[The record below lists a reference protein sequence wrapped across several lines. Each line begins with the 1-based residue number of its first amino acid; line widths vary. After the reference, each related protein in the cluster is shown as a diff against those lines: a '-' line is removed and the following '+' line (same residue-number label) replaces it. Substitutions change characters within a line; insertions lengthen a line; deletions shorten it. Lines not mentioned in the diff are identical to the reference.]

1 MRPLPART
9 SAQKAEIN
17 ALTRALELAE
27 GNKICLQC
35 CTCAWSYMERKRTVK
50 RNQARLRDPEIIGGG
65 QGTAR
70 DCNYTL

>member
-1 MRPLPART
+1 
-9 SAQKAEIN
+9 
-17 ALTRALELAE
+17 
-27 GNKICLQC
+27 
-35 CTCAWSYMERKRTVK
+35 MERKRTVK